1 MAAKEVQIA
10 TLDNSS
16 GSITPQKLF
25 TNFYDKDFLFL
36 LNEDVKRNGKTYQVV
51 ELTPI
56 DKTKPFFKIVLEVD
70 KATKVIM
77 STRVFEKNGNRYLYA
92 ISDIA
97 TSTAIPDDSFVFSA
111 KKYPGVEVI
120 DLR

>member
-1 MAAKEVQIA
+1 
-10 TLDNSS
+10 
-16 GSITPQKLF
+16 
-25 TNFYDKDFLFL
+25 
-36 LNEDVKRNGKTYQVV
+36 
-51 ELTPI
+51 
-56 DKTKPFFKIVLEVD
+56 VD

-97 TSTAIPDDSFVFSA
+97 TSTAIPDDSFVFNA

>member
-1 MAAKEVQIA
+1 VK
-10 TLDNSS
+10 
-16 GSITPQKLF
+16 
-25 TNFYDKDFLFL
+25 KD
-36 LNEDVKRNGKTYQVV
+36 GKTYQVI

-56 DKTKPFFKIVLEVD
+56 DKTKPFFKVLIEVD
-70 KATKVIM
+70 KASKVIA

-92 ISDIA
+92 ISNMS
-97 TSTAIPDDSFVFSA
+97 TSTILPDDSFIFST